1 VARSAE
7 AQKRFCNAAQVS
19 RVVRARR
26 AVERLRCTRVAMAGA
41 RRSDAL
47 D

>member
-19 RVVRARR
+19 RVVRA
-26 AVERLRCTRVAMAGA
+26 VERLRRDGGRTAQ
-41 RRSDAL
+41 
-47 D
+47 